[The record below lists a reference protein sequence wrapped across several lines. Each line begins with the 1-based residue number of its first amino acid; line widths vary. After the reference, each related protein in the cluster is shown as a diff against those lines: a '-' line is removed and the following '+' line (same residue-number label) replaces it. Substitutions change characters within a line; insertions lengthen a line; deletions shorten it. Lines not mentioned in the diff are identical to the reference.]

1 MQKITLV
8 TNKGEAQYPH
18 LRRTECF
25 QGQDTG
31 KYSIQVKFSK
41 EDTERLI
48 ERLEGEWKQ
57 AQNAGEF
64 ATKRYARNSNPNL
77 GYREDKNGD
86 IVFKFKTNATIK
98 TKTGDVM
105 QKTIP
110 IYDAQCKPMEGDIG
124 AGSIVKVSAVIAP
137 YYVSASNY
145 GLSLYLTGV
154 QCIEYKAA
162 GDYNSADAL
171 GFTAEEGYTADAP
184 AEDNTTGFGVEGS
197 APEF

>member
-31 KYSIQVKFSK
+31 KYTIQVKFSK
-41 EDTERLI
+41 EETDKLI
-48 ERLEGEWKQ
+48 DRLEQEWAQ
-57 AQNAGEF
+57 AQNQGEF
-64 ATKRYARNSNPNL
+64 ATKRYARNSQPNL

-124 AGSIVKVSAVIAP
+124 AGSIVKVAAVIAP

-154 QCIEYKAA
+154 QVIEYKPA
-162 GDYNSADAL
+162 GDFNSADAL
-171 GFTAEEGYTADAP
+171 GFTEEEGYASDAP
-184 AEDNTTGFGVEGS
+184 KQDTGFGVEVD